1 MAEDHA
7 AELADALAG
16 LDDAQRLRA
25 EVGERLARL
34 EAAFGRHPDH
44 PGLGERVEEARAWA
58 EALEAMEFL
67 ARDAVNRAEAA
78 VDPSIASV
86 GMLPPPPRPTDRA
99 REAAVP
105 LVTETCLVGED
116 GELRPV
122 GTGEGTFT
130 FASPEG
136 RG

>member
-1 MAEDHA
+1 
-7 AELADALAG
+7 
-16 LDDAQRLRA
+16 
-25 EVGERLARL
+25 
-34 EAAFGRHPDH
+34 
-44 PGLGERVEEARAWA
+44 
-58 EALEAMEFL
+58 MEFL

-78 VDPSIASV
+78 VDPSVAAV

-116 GELRPV
+116 GKPRPV

-136 RG
+136 RGRRARRRDPAGRPRLLACGARRKYPAADAASVRPPSRQSSRPPCRPLLRGPSPALSGDFR